1 MKKKKKYKGYK
12 REVPENIRVVT
23 VEVPAEFTTETRY
36 VIINSD
42 TGEVFDDAQ
51 GYGYRTPQKAY
62 AAFNWKKKSPEEH
75 AEQELKKKEVQEW
88 CRKYKSVARQIEDI
102 IFISVKER
110 VPYTV
115 QEILEVIPEEAKAE
129 MTFTIRELLKYF

>member
-1 MKKKKKYKGYK
+1 MK
-12 REVPENIRVVT
+12 VIP
-23 VEVPAEFTTETRY
+23 VEVPGEFTTETRY

-51 GYGYRTPQKAY
+51 GYGYRTSQKAY

-75 AEQELKKKEVQEW
+75 AEQELKKKEVREW
-88 CRKYKSVARQIEDI
+88 CKKHPSVVRQMEDVL
-102 IFISVKER
+102 FISVKER

-129 MTFTIRELLKYF
+129 MTFTIKELLKYF